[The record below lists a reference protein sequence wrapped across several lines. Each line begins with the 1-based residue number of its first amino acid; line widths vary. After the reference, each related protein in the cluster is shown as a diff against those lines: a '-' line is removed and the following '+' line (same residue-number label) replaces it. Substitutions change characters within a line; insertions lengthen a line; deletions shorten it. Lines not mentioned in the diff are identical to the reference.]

1 MSMRNEIRKHPL
13 DPCGIIIS
21 SGRCGSTLLS
31 NLIAEEPETLS
42 VSESLGPVL
51 SHLALPPSAEQVTGA
66 HYWAL
71 LSEPHAWRE
80 ATARIG
86 EVLGT
91 FGRDGDPRAGATPP
105 ILLVTL
111 PSISAEPDRLF
122 AMLAEEVPHFPA
134 QPVGLHHRML
144 LDLLAAHTGKRRWV
158 ERSGASSAVA
168 GALLAAMPEA
178 RIVYLT
184 RNIVPTAL
192 SMSKHLS
199 FRFAL
204 ARFEFH
210 RRYGADP
217 YNPGAW
223 YSSMPEA
230 AELPDALRDLLPDQ
244 VSSRALGELSR
255 DVGRYATMCA
265 TMMGFAE
272 QAFADFDPPYLH
284 RIRYEDLVAN
294 PVGELATLGE
304 FLGFA
309 DPARWATASARRVRP
324 SADQ

>member
-1 MSMRNEIRKHPL
+1 MSMRNAIRDPPL

-31 NLIAEEPETLS
+31 NLIADEPETLS
-42 VSESLGPVL
+42 ISESLGPVL
-51 SHLALPPSAEQVTGA
+51 SHLTLPPPAEHVTGA

-71 LSEPHAWRE
+71 LSEPHARRE
-80 ATARIG
+80 TMARIG
-86 EVLGT
+86 AVLGK
-91 FGRDGDPRAGATPP
+91 FGNDEDARVGTTPP

-122 AMLAEEVPHFPA
+122 AVLAEEVPRFPA
-134 QPVGLHHRML
+134 QPVGRHHLML
-144 LDLLAAHTGKRRWV
+144 LDMLAVRAGKRRWV

-168 GALLAAMPEA
+168 GPLLASMPEA

-184 RNIVPTAL
+184 RNIMPTAR
-192 SMSKHLS
+192 SMSKHQS

-210 RRYGADP
+210 QRYGADP

-223 YSSMPEA
+223 YGSLPEPD
-230 AELPDALRDLLPDQ
+230 ELPDELRDLLPDQ
-244 VSSRALGELSR
+244 VTSRALGELSR
-255 DVGRYATMCA
+255 DIGRYATMCA
-265 TMMGFAE
+265 SMMGSAE

-284 RIRYEDLVAN
+284 RIRYEDLLAN

-309 DPARWATASARRVRP
+309 DPARWATAAAVRVRP
-324 SADQ
+324 SAGR

>member
-1 MSMRNEIRKHPL
+1 MSMRNEISDPPL

-51 SHLALPPSAEQVTGA
+51 SHLTLPPPAEHVTGA

-71 LSEPHAWRE
+71 LSEPHAQRE
-80 ATARIG
+80 AMARVG
-86 EVLGT
+86 AVLGT
-91 FGRDGDPRAGATPP
+91 FGHGDARAGATPP

-122 AMLAEEVPHFPA
+122 ALLAEEVPRFPA

-144 LDLLAAHTGKRRWV
+144 LDLLAVQAGKRRWV
-158 ERSGASSAVA
+158 ERSGASSAAA
-168 GALLAAMPEA
+168 GPLLASMPDA

-184 RNIVPTAL
+184 RNIMPTAR
-192 SMSKHLS
+192 SMSRHLS

-210 RRYGADP
+210 QRYGADP
-217 YNPGAW
+217 YSPGAW
-223 YSSMPEA
+223 YGSMPEA
-230 AELPDALRDLLPDQ
+230 AELPAELRDLLPDQ
-244 VSSRALGELSR
+244 VTARALGELSR
-255 DVGRYATMCA
+255 DIGRYATMCA
-265 TMMGFAE
+265 SMMGFAE
-272 QAFADFDPPYLH
+272 QAFADFDPPHLH

-294 PVGELATLGE
+294 PVGELTGLGQ

-309 DPARWATASARRVRP
+309 DPASWATASAGRIRP
-324 SADQ
+324 SAGQ